1 MSTVPLIPD
10 TAPFSPEQR
19 AWLNGFMAGM
29 FSRGPGANGAA
40 AAPAALTPLTLVF
53 ASQTGTAER
62 LAKKAAKLAGKRGF
76 APTLLDAAQA
86 SVEKLSQENAVL
98 LVASTY
104 GEGEPP
110 DNAKAL
116 LTALR
121 SSSGTPFAKLRF
133 SLCALGDSKYAK
145 FCQAGKD
152 FDHLLEKLGARRI
165 SDRVDCD
172 VGEDDKYT
180 KWLDTALGSLS
191 ATTTPNATAA
201 DSADDDD
208 EPKPFLA
215 PVLDVHCVTGEGSAK
230 EVNHIVF
237 SLKDSPLTYSAGDAL
252 SVLPVNEPTLIA
264 EILTALGCD
273 GEEAV
278 TTPSGEF
285 SLRHAL
291 STLYDLAKPTA
302 ELLALLQLPAEP
314 APLHVIDALLAT
326 PIAKPKAAAFL
337 ATLKKLQ
344 PRLYSIS
351 SSPAAHPGEVHLT
364 VGAVR
369 YLAGERHRDGV
380 CSTFLADR
388 ALAAGHVYVG
398 VHPNNSFRLPENLDL
413 PVIMIGPGT
422 GIAPFRAFLEARAAT
437 NAKGKNWL
445 FFGDQHE
452 KSDFLYRDEI
462 LAWQSSGLLTRLDLA
477 WSRDQKEKI
486 YVQHKLLAAATELWA
501 WLEAGAHLYI
511 CGDASRMA
519 KDVHNALLQVIQ
531 TAGARSPED
540 AAKYL
545 ETLQTAKRYLRDV
558 Y

>member
-1 MSTVPLIPD
+1 MSVPLIPE
-10 TAPFSPEQR
+10 TAPFSAEQR
-19 AWLNGFMAGM
+19 AWLNGFFAGM
-29 FSRGPGANGAA
+29 FSRGPNGSGV
-40 AAPAALTPLTLVF
+40 PRIETALTPLTILF

-76 APTLLDAAQA
+76 APTLLDASQA
-86 SVEKLSQENAVL
+86 SIEKLSQENAVL
-98 LVASTY
+98 VLASTY

-110 DNAKAL
+110 DNAKSL

-121 SSSGTPFAKLRF
+121 AASGTPFSKLRF

-152 FDHLLEKLGARRI
+152 FDHHLEKLGAQ
-165 SDRVDCD
+165 RVGERVECD
-172 VGEDDKYT
+172 VGQDDKYT
-180 KWLDTALGSLS
+180 KWLDTALNNIAPA
-191 ATTTPNATAA
+191 ATPSTPAA
-201 DSADDDD
+201 ESEEEDDD

-215 PVLDVHCVTGEGSAK
+215 PVLDVHRITGDGSAK
-230 EVNHIVF
+230 EVNHVVF
-237 SLKDSPLTYSAGDAL
+237 SLKDSDLTYAAGDAL
-252 SVLPVNEPTLIA
+252 SVLPSNDPASVT
-264 EILTALGCD
+264 EILATLGCD

-278 TTPSGEF
+278 STASGEV

-291 STLYDLAKPTA
+291 TTIYDLAKPTA
-302 ELLALLQLPAEP
+302 ELLALLQLPTDTTP
-314 APLHVIDALLAT
+314 FHVIDALLAT
-326 PIAKPKAAAFL
+326 PTAKPKAATFI

-351 SSPAAHPGEVHLT
+351 SSPAAHPDEVHLT

-369 YLAGERHRDGV
+369 YETAGRPRAGL
-380 CSTFLADR
+380 CSIFLAER
-388 ALAAGHVYVG
+388 ALAAGKVQVG
-398 VHPNNSFRLPENLDL
+398 VHANNAFRLPENTDI

-477 WSRDQKEKI
+477 WSRDQSEKV
-486 YVQHKLLAAATELWA
+486 YVQHKLLAAAAELWS
-501 WLEAGAHLYI
+501 WLESGAHLYI

-519 KDVHNALLQVIQ
+519 KDVHNALLQIAQ
-531 TAGARSPED
+531 TSGGLSPE
-540 AAKYL
+540 AASKYF

>member
-1 MSTVPLIPD
+1 MSSVPLIPE

-19 AWLNGFMAGM
+19 AWLNGFFAGM

-62 LAKKAAKLAGKRGF
+62 LAKKAAKLASKRGF

-98 LVASTY
+98 VLASTY
-104 GEGEPP
+104 GEGEPT

-121 SSSGTPFAKLRF
+121 SASGTPFSKLRF

-165 SDRVDCD
+165 SERVECD

-180 KWLDTALGSLS
+180 KWLDAALSGLS
-191 ATTTPNATAA
+191 ATATPNTADPA
-201 DSADDDD
+201 ADDDD

-215 PVLDVHCVTGEGSAK
+215 PVLSVHHVTDEGSAK
-230 EVNHIVF
+230 EVNHVVF

-252 SVLPVNEPTLIA
+252 SVLPTNDPALVA
-264 EILTALGCD
+264 EILAALGYD
-273 GEEAV
+273 GEEAI
-278 TTPSGEF
+278 GET

-291 STLYDLAKPTA
+291 TNTFDLSKPTA
-302 ELLALLQLPAEP
+302 ELLALLNLSSANP
-314 APLHVIDALLAT
+314 APFHVIDALLAV
-326 PIAKPKAAAFL
+326 PSAKPKAAAFI

-369 YLAGERHRDGV
+369 YETAGRPRSGL
-380 CSTFLADR
+380 CSIFLAER
-388 ALAAGHVYVG
+388 ALAAGKVQVG
-398 VHPNNSFRLPENLDL
+398 VHANNSFRLPENTDT

-422 GIAPFRAFLEARAAT
+422 GIAPFRAFLEARAET

-462 LAWQSSGLLTRLDLA
+462 LAFQSSGLLTRLDLA
-477 WSRDQKEKI
+477 WSRDQKEKV
-486 YVQHKLLAAATELWA
+486 YVQHKILAAATELWA
-501 WLEAGAHLYI
+501 WLEAGAHIYI

-531 TAGARSPED
+531 TAGSRSPED

>member
-1 MSTVPLIPD
+1 MSSVPLIPE

-40 AAPAALTPLTLVF
+40 TAHAALTPLTLVF

-62 LAKKAAKLAGKRGF
+62 LAKKASKLAAKRGF
-76 APTLLDAAQA
+76 APTLLDASQA
-86 SVEKLSQENAVL
+86 TVEKLSQENAVL
-98 LVASTY
+98 VLASTY
-104 GEGEPP
+104 GEGEPT

-116 LTALR
+116 LSSLR
-121 SSSGTPFAKLRF
+121 AASGTPFSKLRF

-152 FDHLLEKLGARRI
+152 FDHLLEKLGAKRV

-172 VGEDDKYT
+172 VGQDEKYT

-191 ATTTPNATAA
+191 ASATPTASSDVA
-201 DSADDDD
+201 DDDDD

-215 PVLDVHCVTGEGSAK
+215 PILDVHHVTGEGSAK
-230 EVNHIVF
+230 EVNHVAF
-237 SLKDSPLTYSAGDAL
+237 SLKDSGLTYTAGDAL
-252 SVLPVNEPTLIA
+252 SVMPTNDPTLVA

-273 GEEAV
+273 GEEAI
-278 TTPSGEF
+278 GET

-291 STLYDLAKPTA
+291 TTTYDLAKPTA
-302 ELLALLQLPAEP
+302 ELLTLLNLASANP
-314 APLHVIDALLAT
+314 APFHVIDALLAV
-326 PIAKPKAAAFL
+326 PAAKPKAAAFI

-351 SSPAAHPGEVHLT
+351 SSPAAHHDEVHLT

-369 YLAGERHRDGV
+369 YETAGRRRSGV
-380 CSTFLADR
+380 CSTFLAER
-388 ALAAGHVYVG
+388 ALAAGKVQVT
-398 VHPNNSFRLPENLDL
+398 VHANNSFRLPENTDV

-452 KSDFLYRDEI
+452 KSDFLYREQI
-462 LAWQSSGLLTRLDLA
+462 LAWQASGLLTRLDLA
-477 WSRDQKEKI
+477 WSRDQKEKV
-486 YVQHKLLAAATELWA
+486 YVQHKILAASAELWA
-501 WLEAGAHLYI
+501 WLEAGAHIYI

-519 KDVHNALLQVIQ
+519 KDVHNSLLEVIQ
-531 TAGARSPED
+531 TDGARSPED

-545 ETLQTAKRYLRDV
+545 ETLQTSKRYLRDV

>member
-1 MSTVPLIPD
+1 MSSVPLIPE

-19 AWLNGFMAGM
+19 AWLNGFFAGM

-62 LAKKAAKLAGKRGF
+62 LAKKAAKLASKRGF

-98 LVASTY
+98 VLASTY
-104 GEGEPP
+104 GEGEPT

-121 SSSGTPFAKLRF
+121 SASGTPFSKLRF

-165 SDRVDCD
+165 SERVECD

-180 KWLDTALGSLS
+180 KWLDAALSGLS
-191 ATTTPNATAA
+191 ATATPNTADPA
-201 DSADDDD
+201 ADDDD

-215 PVLDVHCVTGEGSAK
+215 PVLSVHHVTDEGSAK
-230 EVNHIVF
+230 EVNHVVF

-252 SVLPVNEPTLIA
+252 SVLPTNDPALVTETLA
-264 EILTALGCD
+264 ALGCD
-273 GEEAV
+273 GEEAI
-278 TTPSGEF
+278 GET

-291 STLYDLAKPTA
+291 TNTFDLSKPTA
-302 ELLALLQLPAEP
+302 ELLALLNLSSANP
-314 APLHVIDALLAT
+314 APFHVIDALLAV
-326 PIAKPKAAAFL
+326 PSAKPKAAAFI

-369 YLAGERHRDGV
+369 YETAGRPRSGL
-380 CSTFLADR
+380 CSIFLAER
-388 ALAAGHVYVG
+388 ALAAGKVQVG
-398 VHPNNSFRLPENLDL
+398 VHANNSFRLPENTDT

-422 GIAPFRAFLEARAAT
+422 GIAPFRAFLEARAET

-462 LAWQSSGLLTRLDLA
+462 LAFQSSGLLTRLDLA
-477 WSRDQKEKI
+477 WSRDQKEKV
-486 YVQHKLLAAATELWA
+486 YVQHKILAAATELWA
-501 WLEAGAHLYI
+501 WLEAGAHIYI

-531 TAGARSPED
+531 TAGSRSPED

>member
-1 MSTVPLIPD
+1 MSSVPLIPE
-10 TAPFSPEQR
+10 TAPFSAEQR
-19 AWLNGFMAGM
+19 AWLNGFFAGM
-29 FSRGPGANGAA
+29 FSRGPGANGATVS
-40 AAPAALTPLTLVF
+40 ALTPLTIVF

-76 APTLLDAAQA
+76 APTVLDAAQA

-98 LVASTY
+98 VLAATY
-104 GEGEPP
+104 GEGEPT
-110 DNAKAL
+110 DNAKVL
-116 LTALR
+116 LSGLR
-121 SSSGTPFAKLRF
+121 AASGTPFAKLRF

-152 FDHLLEKLGARRI
+152 FDHLIEKLGARRI

-172 VGEDDKYT
+172 VGEDEKYT
-180 KWLDTALGSLS
+180 KWLDTALASLS
-191 ATTTPNATAA
+191 ATATPNTPAA
-201 DSADDDD
+201 DSAGDDDD

-215 PVLDVHCVTGEGSAK
+215 PVLDVHLVTGEGSAK
-230 EVNHIVF
+230 EVNHVVF
-237 SLKDSPLTYSAGDAL
+237 SLKDSPLAYTAGDAL
-252 SVLPVNEPTLIA
+252 SVRPVNNPALVT
-264 EILTALGCD
+264 EILAALGSD
-273 GEEAV
+273 GEEAI
-278 TTPSGEF
+278 GET

-291 STLYDLAKPTA
+291 STIYDLAKPTTD
-302 ELLALLQLPAEP
+302 LLTLLQLPADP
-314 APLHVIDALLAT
+314 APHHVIDALMAA
-326 PIAKPKAAAFL
+326 PAAKPKAAAFV

-369 YLAGERHRDGV
+369 YVNAERHRDGV

-388 ALAAGHVYVG
+388 ALAAGKVQIG
-398 VHPNNSFRLPENLDL
+398 VHANNSFRLPENTDT

-477 WSRDQKEKI
+477 WSRDQAEKV
-486 YVQHKLLAAATELWA
+486 YVQHKILDASAELWT

-531 TAGARSPED
+531 TVGARSPEE
-540 AAKYL
+540 ASKYL

>member
-1 MSTVPLIPD
+1 MSVPLIPE

-29 FSRGPGANGAA
+29 FSRGSSVGGVPSPREAT
-40 AAPAALTPLTLVF
+40 LTPLTIVF

-76 APTLLDAAQA
+76 APTILDASQA

-98 LVASTY
+98 VLASTY

-110 DNAKAL
+110 DNAKSL

-121 SSSGTPFAKLRF
+121 SASGTPFSKLRF

-152 FDHLLEKLGARRI
+152 FDHLLEKLGA
-165 SDRVDCD
+165 SRVAERTECD
-172 VGEDDKYT
+172 VGEDEKYT
-180 KWLDTALGSLS
+180 KWLDAAL
-191 ATTTPNATAA
+191 ANIAPTDTPITSTEAA
-201 DSADDDD
+201 DEDDD
-208 EPKPFLA
+208 EPKPFAA
-215 PVLDVHCVTGEGSAK
+215 PILSVHHVTGEGSAK
-230 EVNHIVF
+230 EVNHVVF
-237 SLKDSPLTYSAGDAL
+237 SLKDSPLTYAAGDAL
-252 SVLPVNEPTLIA
+252 SVLPVNAPALVT
-264 EILTALGCD
+264 EILDALGCD
-273 GEEAV
+273 GEEAI
-278 TTPSGEF
+278 GET

-291 STLYDLAKPTA
+291 TNTFDLSKPTA
-302 ELLALLQLPAEP
+302 ELLTLLNLTAANP
-314 APLHVIDALLAT
+314 APFHVIDALLAIPT
-326 PIAKPKAAAFL
+326 AKPKAATFI

-351 SSPAAHPGEVHLT
+351 SAPDAHPGEVHLT

-369 YLAGERHRDGV
+369 YENAGRPRTGL
-380 CSTFLADR
+380 CSIFLAER
-388 ALAAGHVYVG
+388 ALAAGKVLVG
-398 VHPNNSFRLPENLDL
+398 VHANNSFRLPENPDV

-422 GIAPFRAFLEARAAT
+422 GIAPFRAFLEARTAT

-477 WSRDQKEKI
+477 WSRDQKEKV
-486 YVQHKLLAAATELWA
+486 YVQHKLLAAAAELWA
-501 WLEAGAHLYI
+501 WLEAGAHIYI

-519 KDVHNALLQVIQ
+519 KDVHAALLQVIQ

>member
-29 FSRGPGANGAA
+29 FSRGPGANGSA
-40 AAPAALTPLTLVF
+40 AAPTALTPLTIVF

-76 APTLLDAAQA
+76 APTVLDAAQA
-86 SVEKLSQENAVL
+86 SVEKLSQENTVL
-98 LVASTY
+98 VLAATY
-104 GEGEPP
+104 GEGEPT
-110 DNAKAL
+110 DNSKAL
-116 LTALR
+116 LNALR
-121 SSSGTPFAKLRF
+121 SASGTPFAKLRF

-152 FDHLLEKLGARRI
+152 FDHLFEKLGARRI

-172 VGEDDKYT
+172 VGEDEKYT
-180 KWLDTALGSLS
+180 KWLDTSLGSL
-191 ATTTPNATAA
+191 ATTATPNTPAA
-201 DSADDDD
+201 ASDDEDDD

-215 PVLDVHCVTGEGSAK
+215 PILSVHHVTGEGSAK
-230 EVNHIVF
+230 EVNHVVF
-237 SLKDSPLTYSAGDAL
+237 SLKDSPLTYAAGDAL
-252 SVLPVNEPTLIA
+252 SVLPVNDPALVA
-264 EILTALGCD
+264 EILGALGCD
-273 GEEAV
+273 GEEAI
-278 TTPSGEF
+278 GET

-291 STLYDLAKPTA
+291 THTFDLAKPTA
-302 ELLALLQLPAEP
+302 DLLALLQLPSDP
-314 APLHVIDALLAT
+314 APHHVIDALLAVPT
-326 PIAKPKAAAFL
+326 AKPKAAAFI

-369 YLAGERHRDGV
+369 YETAGRPRSGL
-380 CSTFLADR
+380 CSIFLAER
-388 ALAAGHVYVG
+388 ALATGKVQVG
-398 VHPNNSFRLPENLDL
+398 VHANNSFRLPENTDA

-462 LAWQSSGLLTRLDLA
+462 LAWQSSGLLSRLDLA
-477 WSRDQKEKI
+477 WSRDQKEKV

-545 ETLQTAKRYLRDV
+545 EILQTSKRYLRDV

>member
-1 MSTVPLIPD
+1 MSSVPLIPD
-10 TAPFSPEQR
+10 TAPFSAEQR
-19 AWLNGFMAGM
+19 AWLNGFLAGM
-29 FSRGPGANGAA
+29 FSRSPHGGP
-40 AAPAALTPLTLVF
+40 AAPTLTALTPLTIVF

-104 GEGEPP
+104 GEGEAP
-110 DNAKAL
+110 DSAKPL
-116 LTALR
+116 LNALR
-121 SSSGTPFAKLRF
+121 DTSGTPFSKLRY
-133 SLCALGDSKYAK
+133 SLCALGDSKYVK

-152 FDHLLEKLGARRI
+152 FDHHLEKLGARRVGE
-165 SDRVDCD
+165 RVECD
-172 VGEDDKYT
+172 VGQDEKYT
-180 KWLDTALGSLS
+180 AWLDAALTGF
-191 ATTTPNATAA
+191 AATAA
-201 DSADDDD
+201 PSTTTNVVEEDDD

-215 PVLDVHCVTGEGSAK
+215 PVLDVRRVTGEGSAK
-230 EVNHIVF
+230 EVNHVVF
-237 SLKDSPLTYSAGDAL
+237 SLKDSPLTYAAGDAL
-252 SVLPVNEPTLIA
+252 SVLPVNDPALVNDV
-264 EILTALGCD
+264 LGALGCD

-278 TTPSGEF
+278 STPSGEV

-291 STLYDLAKPTA
+291 STVYDLCKPTA
-302 ELLALLQLPAEP
+302 ELLLLLQVTTTPP
-314 APLHVIDALLAT
+314 PLHVIDALLAT
-326 PIAKPKAAAFL
+326 PTAKPKAAAFI

-369 YLAGERHRDGV
+369 YEAAERRRDGV

-388 ALAAGHVYVG
+388 ALAAGQVLVG
-398 VHPNNSFRLPENLDL
+398 VHPNNSFRLPEKGEV

-422 GIAPFRAFLEARAAT
+422 GIAPFRAFLEARAVT
-437 NAKGKNWL
+437 NANGPNWL

-477 WSRDQKEKI
+477 WSRDQTEKV
-486 YVQHKLLAAATELWA
+486 YVQHKLLAAATELWS
-501 WLEAGAHLYI
+501 WLGNGAHLYI

-519 KDVHNALLQVIQ
+519 KDVHHALLQVAQ
-531 TAGARSPED
+531 TAGGLSPEA
-540 AAKYL
+540 AAKYF

>member
-1 MSTVPLIPD
+1 MSVPLIPE

-29 FSRGPGANGAA
+29 FSRGPGANNSA
-40 AAPAALTPLTLVF
+40 AAPTTLTPLTLVF

-76 APTLLDAAQA
+76 APTLLDAAQTT
-86 SVEKLSQENAVL
+86 VEKLSQENAVL
-98 LVASTY
+98 VLASTY
-104 GEGEPP
+104 GEGEPT

-116 LTALR
+116 LSSLR
-121 SSSGTPFAKLRF
+121 ATSGTPFSKLRF

-165 SDRVDCD
+165 SDRVECD

-180 KWLDTALGSLS
+180 KWLDTTLSNLS
-191 ATTTPNATAA
+191 ATATPAATA
-201 DSADDDD
+201 DTSDDDDD

-215 PVLDVHCVTGEGSAK
+215 PVLGVHRVTGDGSAK

-252 SVLPVNEPTLIA
+252 SVLPVNDPALVN
-264 EILTALGCD
+264 EILAALGCD
-273 GEEAV
+273 GEEAI
-278 TTPSGEF
+278 GET

-291 STLYDLAKPTA
+291 STIYDLTKPTA
-302 ELLALLQLPAEP
+302 DLLTLLQLPPNP
-314 APLHVIDALLAT
+314 APFHVIDALLAA
-326 PIAKPKAAAFL
+326 PSAKPKATAFI

-369 YLAGERHRDGV
+369 YENAQRRRDGV

-388 ALAAGHVYVG
+388 ALAAGKVYVG
-398 VHPNNSFRLPENLDL
+398 VHANNSFRLPENTDT

-452 KSDFLYRDEI
+452 NSDFLYRDEI

-477 WSRDQKEKI
+477 WSRDQKEKV
-486 YVQHKLLAAATELWA
+486 YVQHKLLAAAAELWA

-519 KDVHNALLQVIQ
+519 KDVHAALLQVIQ

-545 ETLQTAKRYLRDV
+545 ETLQTSKRYLRDV